1 MSKWRVGID
10 IGGTFTDVVG
20 MEIETGKLCIT
31 KVPSIPSDPSRAVAA
46 GLQGL
51 IETNPAIRPE
61 DIDFFAHGTT
71 VATNATIEGKGAKSG
86 LLITRG
92 FRAVYDMRGGSHP
105 VGTQLIDTHYRKPTG
120 LVPQDLTFEIGGR
133 IGFDGAELEPLCEDD
148 VRAAVRALKEEGVRS
163 IAVCYL
169 FSFMGGKHEK
179 RTRGIIHEE
188 FPECR
193 VSLSSV
199 VLPTIREY
207 FRLSTTVLDAYAG
220 PVVATYLKNVSARL
234 HDTGL
239 RTRKLFIMQSN
250 GGLMQIDIAAE
261 YPNQTL
267 LSGPAAGV
275 VFGASVGRL
284 IGEQNVVTFDI
295 GGTSTDISVLPNNEY
310 QETRHGKI
318 HDQDIGTPMIQIRA
332 LGAGGGTI
340 AWIGPDGLLKGGPQ
354 SAGAVPGPACYGTGG
369 TEATVTDANI
379 VLGYLNP
386 NNFIGGKFKI
396 DPTLAAK
403 AINERIAKPLGMT
416 LEAAAMGI
424 IRVVSVNIEVGLRL
438 SFVERGLDP
447 RRFALMAFG
456 GGGPVMGAEVA
467 RNVGIPRVIVPP
479 YPGISCAMG
488 LLQTDVKH
496 HYLQSRMGS
505 LSKIPVG
512 EMENLFKSLEER
524 AVRESEQEG
533 FGAAF
538 ITMQRQLDI
547 RYPFQGYELTVDIP
561 PAPFREEHKTVIRA
575 AFDKLHHS
583 VYGTSAPGEI
593 PEVVNVR
600 VMSTCV
606 VPKLDLPKLP
616 RAKSP
621 AKPVAYRPVLFE
633 RSKKYL
639 KTPIYRRTDLLAGAV
654 LKGPAIVEQLDSTTV
669 IPPGMTARMER
680 YGNLIID
687 TGADAPPPPSAELE
701 EIKAEMKA

>member
-1 MSKWRVGID
+1 
-10 IGGTFTDVVG
+10 
-20 MEIETGKLCIT
+20 
-31 KVPSIPSDPSRAVAA
+31 
-46 GLQGL
+46 
-51 IETNPAIRPE
+51 
-61 DIDFFAHGTT
+61 
-71 VATNATIEGKGAKSG
+71 
-86 LLITRG
+86 
-92 FRAVYDMRGGSHP
+92 
-105 VGTQLIDTHYRKPTG
+105 
-120 LVPQDLTFEIGGR
+120 
-133 IGFDGAELEPLCEDD
+133 
-148 VRAAVRALKEEGVRS
+148 
-163 IAVCYL
+163 
-169 FSFMGGKHEK
+169 
-179 RTRGIIHEE
+179 
-188 FPECR
+188 
-193 VSLSSV
+193 

-234 HDTGL
+234 HETGL

-284 IGEQNVVTFDI
+284 VGEQNVVTFDI

-396 DPTLAAK
+396 DPALAVK
-403 AINERIAKPLGMT
+403 AITERIARPLGLT
-416 LEAAAMGI
+416 LEAAALGI

-505 LSKIPVG
+505 LAKIPVD
-512 EMENLFKSLEER
+512 ELEALFKSLEER

-533 FGAAF
+533 FGAKF
-538 ITMQRQLDI
+538 LQLQRQLDV
-547 RYPFQGYELTVDIP
+547 RYPFQGYELTVDVPNTRITEKHFP
-561 PAPFREEHKTVIRA
+561 EIRA

-616 RAKSP
+616 RAKGP
-621 AKPVAYRPVLFE
+621 AKPVAHRPVLFE

-639 KTPIYRRTDLLAGAV
+639 NTPIYRRTDLLAGTV

-669 IPPGMTARMER
+669 IPPGMTATMER

-687 TGADAPPPPSAELE
+687 TGADAPPPPASELE